1 MSIPRIDVNFS
12 DDAPKAEMDVEV
24 IAQTAIEAA
33 CNSLEIDLHQ
43 DAELSI
49 LICGD
54 ATIRQLNDQWREKDK
69 PTNVLSF
76 PNEPDG
82 VLLGDII
89 VSLETTAREAALE
102 NKSLKDHFSHLMIH
116 GFLHIFG
123 YDHENDTEAEEMES
137 LETEILK
144 GLGIADPYLET
155 Q

>member
-1 MSIPRIDVNFS
+1 MNPPRIDVNFS
-12 DDAPKAEMDVEV
+12 EDAPPSAFEIQGACEAAV
-24 IAQTAIEAA
+24 TAA
-33 CNSLEIDLHQ
+33 CNHLDGKLHR

-54 ATIRQLNDQWREKDK
+54 ETIRSLNTQWRDKEK

-76 PNEPDG
+76 PNEPEG

-89 VSLETTAREAALE
+89 VSMETTKREADLE
-102 NKSLKDHFSHLMIH
+102 NKALKDHFIHLIIH

-123 YDHENDTEAEEMES
+123 YDHGNDTEANEMES

-144 GLGIADPYLET
+144 GMGIADPYLDT

>member
-1 MSIPRIDVNFS
+1 MSVPRIDVNFA
-12 DDAPKAEMDVEV
+12 DDAPEVELNV
-24 IAQTAIEAA
+24 REIAITAIAA
-33 CNSLEIDLHQ
+33 ANEYLDMELHEQ
-43 DAELSI
+43 AELSV
-49 LICGD
+49 LVCGD
-54 ATIRQLNDQWREKDK
+54 ETIRGLNHQWREKDK

-89 VSLETTAREAALE
+89 ISLETTARESALE
-102 NKSLKDHFSHLMIH
+102 NKTLEDHFSHLMIH

-144 GLGIADPYLET
+144 GLGIADPYLEN